1 MTNKPETLYGLRV
14 ISWKQENSNYGFGD
28 FEGIII
34 CKSPIFKLT
43 YELIKLSNHELIA
56 EISLPFDEINKNY
69 KTSGK
74 AFADYLIAEA
84 KKLRTID
91 EEIVFGDNIV
101 LELQYK
107 DEAYER
113 FKKVCAV
120 NAKNNKNSSIAR

>member
-1 MTNKPETLYGLRV
+1 MTNKPETLYDLRV

-43 YELIKLSNHELIA
+43 YELIKLSNHELVA
-56 EISLPFDEINKNY
+56 EVVLPDDEVNKNY

-74 AFADYLIAEA
+74 AFADYLIAKA
-84 KKLRTID
+84 KKLRASD

-113 FKKVCAV
+113 LEKIRAT
-120 NAKNNKNSSIAR
+120 NAKNAKSTKTA

>member
-1 MTNKPETLYGLRV
+1 MTNKPETLYGLRI
-14 ISWKQENSNYGFGD
+14 ISWKQENRNYGFGD

-43 YELIKLSNHELIA
+43 YELIKLSNHELAA
-56 EISLPFDEINKNY
+56 EIALNDYEVNKNY

-84 KKLRTID
+84 KKLRTAD
-91 EEIVFGDNIV
+91 EEIVFCDNIV

-113 FKKVCAV
+113 IEKVRAM
-120 NAKNNKNSSIAR
+120 NAKNASIAS